1 MLVPLLA
8 TYIYIYIYT
17 HCLILFLLLDIILY
31 LQPLHLHQC
40 RDSRSLIEKNTVRN
54 SYSRGIV
61 IQGTDNTTISENV
74 AYQTRG
80 NTFVLVD
87 GTERDNLFFKNLGAL
102 TLGTGDWWWHGNRVD
117 GSHDQDDRWPATFF
131 TRTPDNKWIDNVA
144 AGSRRAGFYLGL
156 HWTVNYESYASGMR
170 GRPRN
175 FGLGQFEGNRMHSN
189 YDYGIEIRDFEPAKD
204 RTTGQMTGDWSGAF
218 YDTVVYK
225 NRYMGLKAE
234 YCRDVVF
241 DGGTFVDNRISI
253 YTCRNNGI
261 ALRNLKIRGE
271 SNEFNDV
278 ASSQN
283 AERFCHDQYS
293 NDPMDNTP
301 MGIYWMTYN
310 RWGHERR
317 NELTGLDMAGFG
329 DETNPGCAGGTG
341 LYIRSASGGSISEG
355 GSPHFA
361 FKTTFG
367 GETAIAGDVEV
378 SLGSNRRLVAAASD
392 ASMINACF
400 GQDKLGVDDILM
412 DIEDGASVNGIVGP
426 GVVISNTPKMI
437 NMIQAFS
444 PDITCTRYDESCVAI
459 CAQTCVRQVEFRVEK
474 ESSKDMKMLITNNA
488 DNSTTVVDGMIY
500 LGGDQLH
507 RGRDRYFYAALPAG
521 DFTVTFG
528 VFDAD
533 GNFNVGYPMY
543 IIEKWEDAPTCAGHA
558 NPGDVTIDEGPD
570 PAEGWDAYCSELIR
584 NGDGESGSLEPWNHN
599 GNGKVELVP
608 GAGVDGSNAIQLK
621 SRSSDWGGFGMYL
634 DQRCV
639 RRNLGKMYE
648 IKADIRLFEKSDGT
662 TPRICNPNDSSS
674 STGCP
679 EILFEKYY
687 RKSWA
692 KESMD
697 RIDSTSSSSYA
708 PFAEVVRDVDP
719 SGFRTIHGIMTFT
732 DSHLDSESTFLSIR
746 NVNRDA
752 NIVID
757 NLSMKPFGASD
768 PTDASA
774 ADDLTSNGSL
784 EEGNAMYW
792 DTFGSEKPMELVP
805 GAGGAGDLAIK
816 MTGRTST
823 HHSPMQTLKS
833 GIMKSGE
840 RYIAEVKFKMTD
852 STGNTVACVPQ
863 TEDSHLYTDAERAIK
878 CPEIRSYHEG
888 NGVRAGY
895 MTMGNAIVP
904 TRSEG
909 WSVAKGAFYALANQV
924 DAHRIRTWLE
934 DEPTM
939 YDITM
944 DDFHIKPVPIDE
956 ACSNLVLNPIFDG
969 DLSFWSKSNQ
979 YRIGVFPWLLL
990 T

>member
-1 MLVPLLA
+1 
-8 TYIYIYIYT
+8 
-17 HCLILFLLLDIILY
+17 
-31 LQPLHLHQC
+31 
-40 RDSRSLIEKNTVRN
+40 
-54 SYSRGIV
+54 
-61 IQGTDNTTISENV
+61 
-74 AYQTRG
+74 
-80 NTFVLVD
+80 
-87 GTERDNLFFKNLGAL
+87 
-102 TLGTGDWWWHGNRVD
+102 
-117 GSHDQDDRWPATFF
+117 
-131 TRTPDNKWIDNVA
+131 
-144 AGSRRAGFYLGL
+144 
-156 HWTVNYESYASGMR
+156 
-170 GRPRN
+170 
-175 FGLGQFEGNRMHSN
+175 MHSN

-204 RTTGQMTGDWSGAF
+204 RITGQLTGDWSGAF
-218 YDTVVYK
+218 YDTFVYK

-253 YTCRNNGI
+253 YTYRNNGI

-293 NDPMDNTP
+293 NDPKDNTP

-310 RWGHERR
+310 RWGHDRR
-317 NELTGLDMAGFG
+317 NELTGLDLAGFG

-341 LYIRSASGGSISEG
+341 LYIRSQSGGSISEG

-367 GETAIAGDVEV
+367 AETTIAGDVEV
-378 SLGSNRRLVAAASD
+378 SIGSNRRLVAASD

-400 GQDKLGVDDILM
+400 GEEKLGVDDILM

-488 DNSTTVVDGMIY
+488 DNSTAVVDGMIY

-507 RGRDRYFYAALPAG
+507 RGRSRYFYAALPAG
-521 DFTVTFG
+521 DFTVAFG

-570 PAEGWDAYCSELIR
+570 PAEGGDAYCSELIR
-584 NGDGESGSLEPWNHN
+584 NGDGESGSIEPWNHN

-621 SRSSDWGGFGMYL
+621 GRSRDWGGLGLYL

-687 RKSWA
+687 RKKWA
-692 KESMD
+692 KKSLD
-697 RIDSTSSSSYA
+697 KIDYTSSASYA

-719 SGFRTIHGIMTFT
+719 SGFRTIHGTMTFT
-732 DSHLDSESTFLSIR
+732 DNHLDSESIFLSIR
-746 NVNRDA
+746 NVNSNA

-774 ADDLTSNGSL
+774 ADDLTSNGGL
-784 EEGNAMYW
+784 EKGNAMYW

-852 STGNTVACVPQ
+852 STGNAVACVPQ

-888 NGVRAGY
+888 NGVRSGY

-909 WSVAKGAFYALANQV
+909 WSVAKGAFYAVDNQAN
-924 DAHRIRTWLE
+924 AHRIRAWLE

-956 ACSNLVLNPIFDG
+956 ACSNLVLNPTFDD

-990 T
+990 FDLIRISF